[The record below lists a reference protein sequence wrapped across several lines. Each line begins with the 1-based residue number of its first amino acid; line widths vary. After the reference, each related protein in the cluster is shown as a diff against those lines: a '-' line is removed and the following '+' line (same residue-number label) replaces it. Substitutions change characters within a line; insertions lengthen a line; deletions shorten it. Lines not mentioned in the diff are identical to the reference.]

1 VEQSTEVRF
10 ILNIIL
16 IEWNSRISF
25 YIIETQKKK
34 IKNSAFILNLHGIL
48 AYGIDF
54 QSFNGF
60 LITI

>member
-1 VEQSTEVRF
+1 MEQSTEVRF
-10 ILNIIL
+10 ILSIIL

-25 YIIETQKKK
+25 YIIETQNK